1 MPLEGPSSSR
11 NTAATGHNH
20 SESHGTGAATGL
32 VNGSSTP
39 AKPKR
44 NKGKGSGTAT
54 PLLDKEK
61 LPATFEGPSFEDN
74 VDFIAFELE
83 PHELSSK
90 GEQEDLPVGE
100 RDRDAPKFRERDGGD
115 SKKRTLDFD
124 QNDGYNNKKERTNAA
139 SRKAPWVTDVD
150 WEGSINVAELY
161 AFSPL
166 RCIMTDGSVYR
177 LHREVD
183 AFVRYVSPTREED
196 EVRSLVVAQ
205 ISQAITR
212 KFPDAKVLAFGSY
225 ETKLYLPLGYVAD
238 ATSKHCSI

>member
-11 NTAATGHNH
+11 NTIATGYNDNG
-20 SESHGTGAATGL
+20 SHRKDAATGL

-61 LPATFEGPSFEDN
+61 LPAPSFEDN
-74 VDFIAFELE
+74 VDFIAFESD
-83 PHELSSK
+83 PHERSSQ

-100 RDRDAPKFRERDGGD
+100 RDRDAPKFRERDSGN

-161 AFSPL
+161 ALSPL
-166 RCIMTDGSVYR
+166 RCIMTDGTEYR

-196 EVRSLVVAQ
+196 EVRSLVVAL

-225 ETKLYLPLGYVAD
+225 ETKLYLPLGYVAG
-238 ATSKHCSI
+238 ASSKHFSI